1 MFENKLKFIL
11 LQSIKL
17 NTLKINWMRQKKSD
31 TDKEIINP
39 QLHDTNKTYWMKFH
53 TKTIQRPV
61 LKINYFLIDPW
72 SRWH

>member
-1 MFENKLKFIL
+1 
-11 LQSIKL
+11 
-17 NTLKINWMRQKKSD
+17 MRQQKKKTD
-31 TDKEIINP
+31 TDKETINP